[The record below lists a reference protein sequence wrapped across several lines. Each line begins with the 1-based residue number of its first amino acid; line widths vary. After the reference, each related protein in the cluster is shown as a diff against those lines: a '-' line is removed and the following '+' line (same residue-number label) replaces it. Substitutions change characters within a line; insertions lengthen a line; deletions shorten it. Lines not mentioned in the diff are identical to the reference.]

1 MKTYITLF
9 ITCFGILS
17 FSVIAAPI
25 TDVFAGIDNPAL
37 PAPTNLCSRH
47 FRVDARMFANT
58 LLPTIPDLQTNDV
71 PTMAK
76 RFFSQLGVNMDLPGK
91 SVFYNDG
98 MSELFVRAT
107 SQDIDTIEEAIQALN
122 RPPPQLHIKARFL
135 EAPKGTLA
143 GLGNFLNSTNSAAG
157 QFTGILTDANMRAIL
172 QSLGSHQDVETL
184 AEPEVITTSG
194 RQTQMRATTKVETD
208 VVYDVVVERPTKP
221 LEIGPILDVVPI
233 VLSDGFTIN
242 LTLIPSLNERMI
254 NSNSVPNTLPD
265 FRVRQVVTTLN
276 LWDGQTA
283 IISGFPEKDYVNG
296 KEVFDKSKSCDKEL
310 LVFITATIV
319 DPAGN
324 RIHSDKEL
332 SFAKNGVPMQPK

>member
-1 MKTYITLF
+1 MKAFPALF
-9 ITCFGILS
+9 IICLGIFS

-37 PAPTNLCSRH
+37 PVPTNFCSRH
-47 FRVDARMFANT
+47 FRVDARMFTNA
-58 LLPTIPDLQTNDV
+58 LLPIIPESQTNDV
-71 PTMAK
+71 PTMAR
-76 RFFSQLGVNMDLPGK
+76 RFFSELGVNMDLPGK
-91 SVFYNDG
+91 AVFYSYG

-107 SQDIDTIEEAIQALN
+107 PQDMDTIEAAIQALN

-135 EAPKGTLA
+135 KAPNGTVG
-143 GLGNFLNSTNSAAG
+143 GLGNFLNSISSAAG
-157 QFTGILTDANMRAIL
+157 HFTGILTDANMRAIL
-172 QSLGSHQDVETL
+172 QSLESRKDVETL
-184 AEPEVITTSG
+184 VELEFVTTSG
-194 RQTQMRATTKVETD
+194 RQTQMRATTKVEMD

-233 VLSDGFTIN
+233 VLSDGFAIN
-242 LTLIPSLNERMI
+242 LTLIPSLDGPMVD
-254 NSNSVPNTLPD
+254 SNSVPKNLPD
-265 FRVRQVVTTLN
+265 FRVRQMITTFN

-283 IISGFPEKDYVNG
+283 IISGFPERYYVNG
-296 KEVFDKSKSCDKEL
+296 KEVFDKSKSSDKEL

-324 RIHSDKEL
+324 RIHSDAEL